1 MLVLC
6 RLKVALAARN
16 DTISSLLANGVV
28 VAFDSAP
35 LNAVVEK
42 RPANRVASDFANRA
56 TRWAAVSPGR
66 TWGWVGPLGPMGCI
80 RASQSLST
88 RRADSLNLAG
98 DCFASRCSVSFTSGR

>member
-42 RPANRVASDFANRA
+42 RPANRVASDLANRA
-56 TRWAAVSPGR
+56 TRSAAVSPGR
-66 TWGWVGPLGPMGCI
+66 TWGMVGATGSTALMP
-80 RASQSLST
+80 ATQSLSSSSA
-88 RRADSLNLAG
+88 RSLKLAS
-98 DCFASRCSVSFTSGR
+98 D